1 MFFQMID
8 YSTTVFWVQTYN
20 LIFAKPVESKEKA
33 LEVGEFV
40 AHQLYDGTSLVNFD
54 KYEEIPKVSDEGDTY
69 IVYYRVPSK
78 KCAISDHASLPEG
91 ELIERSKHT
100 LGGGGPEIHI
110 EKSTG
115 KILEW
120 KLAK

>member
-1 MFFQMID
+1 MFFQMVE
-8 YSTTVFWVQTYN
+8 YSTIIFWVQTYN

-33 LEVGEFV
+33 LDVGEFV
-40 AHQLYDGTSLVNFD
+40 AHQLYDGTDLVDFD
-54 KYEEIPKVSDEGDTY
+54 KYEVTPKVSDEGDIY
-69 IVYYRVPSK
+69 IVYYRLIPK
-78 KCAISDHASLPEG
+78 ISDHVSLPKE
-91 ELIERSKHT
+91 EAKERSVHY

-115 KILEW
+115 KVLEW

>member
-1 MFFQMID
+1 MFFQMIEC
-8 YSTTVFWVQTYN
+8 STIIFWVQTYN

-33 LEVGEFV
+33 LELGEFV
-40 AHQLYDGTSLVNFD
+40 AHQLYDGTGLVDFD
-54 KYEEIPKVSDEGDTY
+54 KYEETPRVSDEGDIY
-69 IVYYRVPSK
+69 KVCYRLLPKRLVIPNHVP
-78 KCAISDHASLPEG
+78 LPEG
-91 ELIERSKHT
+91 EPIEHSMHI

-120 KLAK
+120 RLAK

>member
-1 MFFQMID
+1 MIE
-8 YSTTVFWVQTYN
+8 YSTIIFWVQTYN

-40 AHQLYDGTSLVNFD
+40 AHQLYDGTGLVNFD
-54 KYEEIPKVSDEGDTY
+54 RYEEIPKVSDDGDIYT
-69 IVYYRVPSK
+69 VYYRLPPKRCIIPDHVP
-78 KCAISDHASLPEG
+78 LPEG
-91 ELIERSKHT
+91 EPRERSMYT

-120 KLAK
+120 RLAK

>member
-40 AHQLYDGTSLVNFD
+40 AHQLYDGTSLVDFD
-54 KYEEIPKVSDEGDTY
+54 KYEEIPKVSDEGDAY
-69 IVYYRVPSK
+69 IVYYRVPYK
-78 KCAISDHASLPEG
+78 KHRPKMAG
-91 ELIERSKHT
+91 V
-100 LGGGGPEIHI
+100 
-110 EKSTG
+110 
-115 KILEW
+115 
-120 KLAK
+120 